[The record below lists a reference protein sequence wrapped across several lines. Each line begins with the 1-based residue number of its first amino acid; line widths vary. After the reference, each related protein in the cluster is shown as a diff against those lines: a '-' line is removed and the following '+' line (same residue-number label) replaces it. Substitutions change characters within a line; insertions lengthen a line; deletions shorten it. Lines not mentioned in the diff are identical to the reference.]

1 MTSITLSVPEELKK
15 RMEKHPEVKWS
26 EVVRSILRQQ
36 LDEWEE
42 LEKIASKSRLTQKD
56 VKELSAK
63 VNEEMAKHFEG
74 LARATRH

>member
-56 VKELSAK
+56 AKELSRK
-63 VNEEMAKHFEG
+63 VDEEMAKHFEG
-74 LARATRH
+74 LGRAPRH